1 MIDVHVL
8 TMSTTPPAWAAL
20 CIASIEQAI
29 DNAGFPVTLHVT
41 TGVKGHI
48 GKARAKGY
56 ALGEQPYVTYVDH
69 DDYIHEDAFKALKP
83 LLDRSPE
90 AITTGETIVL
100 EDGSTGDLPNAKH
113 HLAVFKRDFIEQL
126 SLENFQHFPDQYA
139 LHEANSIHLDRC
151 LYFHRV
157 YDTSGSRQLREAQP
171 HSAEQELKSFL
182 AEFAEVELLTPLQLK
197 VKLDRELR
205 NA

>member
-1 MIDVHVL
+1 MIDVHIL
-8 TMSTTPPAWAAL
+8 TMDTTPPAWAAL

-29 DNAGFPVTLHVT
+29 DNAGYPVFLHVT
-41 TGVKGHI
+41 SGIKGHI

-69 DDYIHEDAFKALKP
+69 DDYLHEDAFKALAP
-83 LLDRSPE
+83 FFGAE
-90 AITTGETIVL
+90 AITTGETVVF
-100 EDGSTGDLPNAKH
+100 EDQSSSDRPNQQH
-113 HLAVFKRDFIEQL
+113 HLAVFKREFIQGL

-139 LHEANSIHLDRC
+139 LHEANTTHIERC

-157 YDTSGSRQLREAQP
+157 YDASGSRQLREAQP
-171 HSAEQELKSFL
+171 QIAEQELKSFL
-182 AEFAEVELLTPLQLK
+182 AEFAEVELLTPLQLQ